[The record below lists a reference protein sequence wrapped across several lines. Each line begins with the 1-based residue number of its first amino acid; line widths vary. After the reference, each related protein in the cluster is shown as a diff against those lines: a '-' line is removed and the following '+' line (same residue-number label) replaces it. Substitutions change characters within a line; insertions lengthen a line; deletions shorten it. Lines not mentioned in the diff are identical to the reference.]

1 MILKLVDMYE
11 GYRQLIGYVT
21 SINDAKKLIRQR
33 IADTDG
39 ECEVWTFEWDQSKLK
54 FVNAKLIK
62 V

>member
-1 MILKLVDMYE
+1 MYE
-11 GYRQLIGYVT
+11 GSRQLVGYAT

-54 FVNAKLIK
+54 FVNAKIIK